1 MKDLK
6 KDFGDSM
13 HAECREVIQEV
24 LADTGSPSTLLYYCE
39 TAHDVAAAKSIRLSS
54 GGEIRLACLGEYLDG
69 VNEFICDRVVCQL
82 VLGYVD
88 DQLEARAGKIMR
100 EKSEQRERERKE
112 QERKE
117 RERREQE
124 RREQE
129 RREQERKERERREQE
144 RREQERKEREKREQE
159 RKERERR
166 EQEKRE
172 QERKEQE
179 KREQERREQERK
191 EQEKRE
197 QERKE
202 RERRERERREQEK
215 REQEQREQ
223 ERNTHP
229 NLGSMTLSEQLALFA
244 FPEPWK
250 WECMS
255 TVGAELYASS
265 LSPDHP
271 ISKQLVQ
278 SLCITPR
285 RVEMGTTM
293 VRFVF
298 ELKMILN
305 TLQDI
310 KQRPSTASQS
320 KSFLISQCETF
331 AVTFYRLKYVSI
343 ERTLLSLFRNLTGV
357 LSLSQKTALEEI
369 MEDCR
374 MATVMNQSTVEWTD
388 SRVQVLLRLFLGT
401 SELKLLNK
409 TMKPFGDIGLLELVN
424 SIMIPTMYL
433 CFLNKQFK
441 WLSADSTFTK
451 LS

>member
-100 EKSEQRERERKE
+100 EKSEQRERERK
-112 QERKE
+112 
-117 RERREQE
+117 
-124 RREQE
+124 
-129 RREQERKERERREQE
+129 EQERKERERREQE